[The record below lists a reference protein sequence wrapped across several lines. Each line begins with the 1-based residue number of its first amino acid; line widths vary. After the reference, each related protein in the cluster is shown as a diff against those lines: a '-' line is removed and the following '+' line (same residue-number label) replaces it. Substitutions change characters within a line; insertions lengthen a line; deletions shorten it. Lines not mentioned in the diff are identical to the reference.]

1 MSLDEFT
8 NEVLEFIPIK
18 SQAKFSS
25 YFCFVFTSATS
36 IKAPRRISGYC
47 MYSIHPAGS
56 QRIHMYPIEIE
67 TEIHEFFFAQNLV
80 WHRYRSGTGKYRRVA
95 STAALA
101 EPPSPYRRIHSW
113 EARLNTKTIDPSSRS
128 ALVSASS
135 SELLKK
141 YYVKKAK
148 SKTFCQ

>member
-1 MSLDEFT
+1 MS
-8 NEVLEFIPIK
+8 
-18 SQAKFSS
+18 
-25 YFCFVFTSATS
+25 
-36 IKAPRRISGYC
+36 
-47 MYSIHPAGS
+47 
-56 QRIHMYPIEIE
+56 
-67 TEIHEFFFAQNLV
+67 FFLPTI
-80 WHRYRSGTGKYRRVA
+80 WCGTGTTGKYRRIA

-135 SELLKK
+135 PELLKK

-148 SKTFCQ
+148 SKTFADEAPNKKVDLKISASEERDATDEVSSTNVAASRRSREVRSG

>member
-67 TEIHEFFFAQNLV
+67 TEIHENFLPRI
-80 WHRYRSGTGKYRRVA
+80 RYGTGTTGKYRRIA
-95 STAALA
+95 STAVLA
-101 EPPSPYRRIHSW
+101 EPPSPYRRLHSC
-113 EARLNTKTIDPSSRS
+113 EIQARLRFCERIAPARLSPQRFNNQNSLPWP
-128 ALVSASS
+128 LVS
-135 SELLKK
+135 KRH
-141 YYVKKAK
+141 
-148 SKTFCQ
+148 Q